1 MLFCKYEVMT
11 NINQSIST
19 LTAERARI
27 PPFAFLLTI
36 CVGVIG
42 SNSLALGPIAPEV
55 AESLGTRVPA
65 VMTASAAFGI
75 GTAVSAV
82 FLGRLI
88 DRHGPRRMLGMALL
102 LLAAGLAGSAFA
114 PALTLLVA
122 AQFIVGIAAGI
133 ALPAIYTLASV
144 IAPAG
149 RESETIGLVLTGW
162 TLSMV
167 AGVPLSAAIADFAGW
182 RMVYVVVSA
191 ATLIACAAVRFSA
204 VREGTRG
211 KATSPL
217 AALGVRGVAPL
228 LVACAAFMAAFYG
241 VYAYI
246 GDHLH
251 AALGLPISA
260 NGLIA
265 VSYGLGFGGAVF
277 LDRLIDR
284 FGAGRLLPV
293 IFLTVGGVYLL
304 MGAASGSYP
313 GMLAVVFFWG
323 LANHFG
329 LNVLIMRLTALDPA
343 RRGAVMGLNS
353 GVTYLALFAGTIGF
367 GAAYAGNAF
376 PILPLAAAGL
386 MLIAALA
393 AALARH

>member
-1 MLFCKYEVMT
+1 MT
-11 NINQSIST
+11 NMNQSIST
-19 LTAERARI
+19 LSDRARI
-27 PPFAFLLTI
+27 PPLAFVLTT

-55 AESLGTRVPA
+55 ARSLGANVPA
-65 VMTASAAFGI
+65 VMTASAAFGL
-75 GTAVSAV
+75 GTAASAV

-88 DRHGPRRMLGMALL
+88 DRYGPRRMLIAALL
-102 LLAAGLAGSAFA
+102 LLAAGLAGCAAA
-114 PALTLLVA
+114 PTLALLVL
-122 AQFIVGIAAGI
+122 AQLVVGIASGI

-167 AGVPLSAAIADFAGW
+167 AGVPLSAATADFAGW
-182 RMVYVVVSA
+182 RAIYVVVAA
-191 ATLIACAAVRFSA
+191 ATLIACAAVRFA
-204 VREGTRG
+204 ALHEEFTG

-217 AALGVRGVAPL
+217 AALGVRGAAPL
-228 LVACAAFMAAFYG
+228 LLACAAFMAAFYG

-251 AALGLPISA
+251 TALGLPVSA
-260 NGLIA
+260 NGVVA
-265 VSYGLGFGGAVF
+265 ASYGLGFGSAAF

-284 FGAGRLLPV
+284 FGAGRLLPL
-293 IFLTVGGVYLL
+293 IFITLAGVYIA
-304 MGAASGSYP
+304 MAAVSFSYP
-313 GMLAVVFFWG
+313 ALLAVVFLWG
-323 LANHFG
+323 LANHVG

-343 RRGAVMGLNS
+343 RRGAIMGLNS

-367 GAAYAGNAF
+367 GAVYAGTAF
-376 PILPLAAAGL
+376 SILPLAAAGL
-386 MLIAALA
+386 MLA
-393 AALARH
+393 AAFSAAVASR